1 MKSVQRHRAD
11 FKECMPH
18 CVRFISSE
26 VEVENRLAFSQDG
39 MANTKWNRVLTKG
52 SIPTTH
58 AEVLEELTHRKKSQV
73 SSDFQSSFLKR

>member
-39 MANTKWNRVLTKG
+39 MAKWNRVLIKG